1 MGRNRAKNDRKGRR
15 NAEQRDTAASGYK
28 REAGRAASR
37 ERSSCGKGAH
47 SHKEIN
53 EAKKIQEKINII
65 ILYALSKSGY
75 PFIKMGMK
83 WLDIDSG
90 YVRKPFTTFVNKEIE
105 NTIKNDLKKIAD
117 QNDLSGVKFLDAI

>member
-1 MGRNRAKNDRKGRR
+1 MPELFVALYANIKQEN
-15 NAEQRDTAASGYK
+15 
-28 REAGRAASR
+28 
-37 ERSSCGKGAH
+37 
-47 SHKEIN
+47 IN

-83 WLDIDSG
+83 WLNIDSG
-90 YVRKPFTTFVNKEIE
+90 YVRKPFTTFVDKEIE

-117 QNDLSGVKFLDAI
+117 QNDLSGIKFLDAI

>member
-1 MGRNRAKNDRKGRR
+1 ALDQKQENI
-15 NAEQRDTAASGYK
+15 S
-28 REAGRAASR
+28 
-37 ERSSCGKGAH
+37 
-47 SHKEIN
+47 

-83 WLDIDSG
+83 WLDVDSG
-90 YVRKPFTTFVNKEIE
+90 CVRRPFTTFIDKEIE

-117 QNDLSGVKFLDAI
+117 QNDLSGIKFLDAI